1 MGKNSDMDWGLY
13 IKMNQA
19 QNLRNDPKKAKQITF
34 RKFKEDP
41 ACPLPRIGIYRIIWF
56 HKNT

>member
-41 ACPLPRIGIYRIIWF
+41 ACPLP
-56 HKNT
+56 KNWDIQNHMVS